1 LEHQLHLECYIIC
14 TLNDIRVYII
24 YYVEPI
30 AICQENHLLLLLSE
44 VGAQQEEESA
54 QFAGELPTAL
64 QGASGVAGE
73 APTAAAAAA
82 AAVVVVVVVVVAA
95 AAAQL
100 YLQGQEKRLTHSRLT
115 RRKYTVRLTKML
127 SNSMQALQRDE
138 EVRVRAKSRLL
149 TGSRGLL

>member
-1 LEHQLHLECYIIC
+1 LECYIIC

-30 AICQENHLLLLLSE
+30 AICQENHLLLLLSD

-64 QGASGVAGE
+64 QGARGVAGE

-82 AAVVVVVVVVVAA
+82 VVVAA
-95 AAAQL
+95 QP

>member
-30 AICQENHLLLLLSE
+30 AICQENHLLLLLSD

-82 AAVVVVVVVVVAA
+82 AAAVVVAA
-95 AAAQL
+95 QP

>member
-1 LEHQLHLECYIIC
+1 LECYIIC

-73 APTAAAAAA
+73 APTTTTAAA
-82 AAVVVVVVVVVAA
+82 AAVVVVVA

>member
-1 LEHQLHLECYIIC
+1 MKY
-14 TLNDIRVYII
+14 DIHVYII

-30 AICQENHLLLLLSE
+30 AICQEDHHLLLLSD

-54 QFAGELPTAL
+54 RFAGGLPTVL
-64 QGASGVAGE
+64 QGARGVVRLVVVIGVVGLVDE
-73 APTAAAAAA
+73 APTAAAAA
-82 AAVVVVVVVVVAA
+82 VVAA
-95 AAAQL
+95 QP
-100 YLQGQEKRLTHSRLT
+100 YLQGQEKRLIHSRLT
-115 RRKYTVRLTKML
+115 RRKYTVRLTRML

>member
-30 AICQENHLLLLLSE
+30 AICQENHLLLLLSD

-64 QGASGVAGE
+64 QGARGVAGE

-82 AAVVVVVVVVVAA
+82 AAVVV
-95 AAAQL
+95 AAQP

>member
-1 LEHQLHLECYIIC
+1 MKYG
-14 TLNDIRVYII
+14 IRVYII

-54 QFAGELPTAL
+54 QFAGELLITAL
-64 QGASGVAGE
+64 QGAREVVVVGE
-73 APTAAAAAA
+73 APTAAVAA
-82 AAVVVVVVVVVAA
+82 AAVV
-95 AAAQL
+95 AAQP

-127 SNSMQALQRDE
+127 SNSMQTLQRDE

>member
-1 LEHQLHLECYIIC
+1 MKYG
-14 TLNDIRVYII
+14 IRVYII

-64 QGASGVAGE
+64 QGAREVVVVGE

-82 AAVVVVVVVVVAA
+82 AAVV
-95 AAAQL
+95 AAQP

-127 SNSMQALQRDE
+127 SNSMQTLQRDE

>member
-1 LEHQLHLECYIIC
+1 MKY
-14 TLNDIRVYII
+14 DIHVYII

-30 AICQENHLLLLLSE
+30 AICQEDHHLLLLSD

-54 QFAGELPTAL
+54 RFAGGLPTVL
-64 QGASGVAGE
+64 QGARGVVRLVIVIGVVGLVGE
-73 APTAAAAAA
+73 APTAAAAA
-82 AAVVVVVVVVVAA
+82 VVAA
-95 AAAQL
+95 QP

>member
-1 LEHQLHLECYIIC
+1 LECYIIC

-30 AICQENHLLLLLSE
+30 AICQENHLLLLLSD

-73 APTAAAAAA
+73 APKAAA
-82 AAVVVVVVVVVAA
+82 AAVVVL
-95 AAAQL
+95 AAQP

>member
-1 LEHQLHLECYIIC
+1 MINIHA
-14 TLNDIRVYII
+14 YII

-30 AICQENHLLLLLSE
+30 AICQENHLLLLLSD

-82 AAVVVVVVVVVAA
+82 AVVVVAA
-95 AAAQL
+95 QP

>member
-1 LEHQLHLECYIIC
+1 
-14 TLNDIRVYII
+14 LNDIRVYII

-30 AICQENHLLLLLSE
+30 AICRENHLLLLLSD

-64 QGASGVAGE
+64 QGARGVAGE
-73 APTAAAAAA
+73 APAAAAAAAA
-82 AAVVVVVVVVVAA
+82 AAVVVVVAA
-95 AAAQL
+95 PP

-115 RRKYTVRLTKML
+115 RRKYTVRPTKML

>member
-1 LEHQLHLECYIIC
+1 MKY
-14 TLNDIRVYII
+14 DIHVYII

-30 AICQENHLLLLLSE
+30 AICQENHLLLLLSD
-44 VGAQQEEESA
+44 VGAQQEEEESA

-64 QGASGVAGE
+64 QGARGVVSVRIVIGVIGE
-73 APTAAAAAA
+73 APPPPPA
-82 AAVVVVVVVVVAA
+82 AAVV
-95 AAAQL
+95 AAQA

-138 EVRVRAKSRLL
+138 GVRVRAKSRSL
-149 TGSRGLL
+149 TRSRGLL

>member
-1 LEHQLHLECYIIC
+1 MPRKSSSSS
-14 TLNDIRVYII
+14 TIRSRSTTRRGKRTIRRRTTNSTTRGKRSSSV
-24 YYVEPI
+24 
-30 AICQENHLLLLLSE
+30 
-44 VGAQQEEESA
+44 
-54 QFAGELPTAL
+54 
-64 QGASGVAGE
+64 GE

-82 AAVVVVVVVVVAA
+82 AAVV
-95 AAAQL
+95 AAQP

-127 SNSMQALQRDE
+127 SNSMQTLQRDE

>member
-1 LEHQLHLECYIIC
+1 MKYDTH
-14 TLNDIRVYII
+14 VYII

-30 AICQENHLLLLLSE
+30 AICQEDHHLLLLSD

-54 QFAGELPTAL
+54 RFAGGLPTVL
-64 QGASGVAGE
+64 QGARGVVRLVIVIGVVGLVDE

-82 AAVVVVVVVVVAA
+82 VVAA
-95 AAAQL
+95 QP

-115 RRKYTVRLTKML
+115 RRKYTVRLTRML

>member
-1 LEHQLHLECYIIC
+1 LECYIIC

-30 AICQENHLLLLLSE
+30 AICQENHLLLLLSD

-64 QGASGVAGE
+64 QGARGVAGE

-82 AAVVVVVVVVVAA
+82 AVEVVAA
-95 AAAQL
+95 QP

>member
-30 AICQENHLLLLLSE
+30 AICQENHLLLLLSD

-64 QGASGVAGE
+64 QGARGVAGE

-82 AAVVVVVVVVVAA
+82 AVVVVAA
-95 AAAQL
+95 QP

>member
-1 LEHQLHLECYIIC
+1 MKYG
-14 TLNDIRVYII
+14 IRVYII

-30 AICQENHLLLLLSE
+30 AICQENHLLLLLLSD

-64 QGASGVAGE
+64 QGARGVAGE
-73 APTAAAAAA
+73 APTAAAAAVVV
-82 AAVVVVVVVVVAA
+82 AVVV
-95 AAAQL
+95 AAQL

-115 RRKYTVRLTKML
+115 PRKYTVRLTKML

>member
-1 LEHQLHLECYIIC
+1 
-14 TLNDIRVYII
+14 LNDIRVYII

-30 AICQENHLLLLLSE
+30 AICRENHLLLLLSD

-64 QGASGVAGE
+64 QGARGVAGE
-73 APTAAAAAA
+73 APTAAAAA
-82 AAVVVVVVVVVAA
+82 VVVVV
-95 AAAQL
+95 AAQL

-127 SNSMQALQRDE
+127 SNNMQALQRDE

>member
-1 LEHQLHLECYIIC
+1 LEHQLQLECYIIC

-30 AICQENHLLLLLSE
+30 AICRENHLLLLLSD

-64 QGASGVAGE
+64 QGARGVAGE

-82 AAVVVVVVVVVAA
+82 AVVVAA
-95 AAAQL
+95 QP

>member
-1 LEHQLHLECYIIC
+1 MAH
-14 TLNDIRVYII
+14 II

-30 AICQENHLLLLLSE
+30 AICQENHLLLLLSD
-44 VGAQQEEESA
+44 VGAQQEEERAS
-54 QFAGELPTAL
+54 FAGELPTAL
-64 QGASGVAGE
+64 QGASGVVSVRIVIVVVGE
-73 APTAAAAAA
+73 APTAAA
-82 AAVVVVVVVVVAA
+82 VVVAA
-95 AAAQL
+95 QP

>member
-1 LEHQLHLECYIIC
+1 
-14 TLNDIRVYII
+14 LNDIRVYII

-30 AICQENHLLLLLSE
+30 AICQENHLLLLLSD

-64 QGASGVAGE
+64 QGARGVAGE

-82 AAVVVVVVVVVAA
+82 VVVVVAA
-95 AAAQL
+95 QP

>member
-1 LEHQLHLECYIIC
+1 MEHQLHLECYIIC

-82 AAVVVVVVVVVAA
+82 VVVVVVVVAV

>member
-1 LEHQLHLECYIIC
+1 MKY
-14 TLNDIRVYII
+14 DIHVYII

-30 AICQENHLLLLLSE
+30 AICQEDHLLLLSD

-54 QFAGELPTAL
+54 RFADGLPTVL
-64 QGASGVAGE
+64 QGARGVVRLVIVIGVVGLVDE
-73 APTAAAAAA
+73 APTAAAA
-82 AAVVVVVVVVVAA
+82 VVAA
-95 AAAQL
+95 QP

-115 RRKYTVRLTKML
+115 RRKYTVRLTRML

>member
-1 LEHQLHLECYIIC
+1 LECYIIC

-30 AICQENHLLLLLSE
+30 AICQENHLLLLLSD

-64 QGASGVAGE
+64 QGARRVAGE

-82 AAVVVVVVVVVAA
+82 AVVVV
-95 AAAQL
+95 AAQL

>member
-1 LEHQLHLECYIIC
+1 
-14 TLNDIRVYII
+14 LNDIRVYII

-82 AAVVVVVVVVVAA
+82 AVVVVVA

>member
-1 LEHQLHLECYIIC
+1 
-14 TLNDIRVYII
+14 LNDIRVYII

-82 AAVVVVVVVVVAA
+82 AVVVVVVA

>member
-82 AAVVVVVVVVVAA
+82 AVVVVVAV
-95 AAAQL
+95 AAQP

>member
-1 LEHQLHLECYIIC
+1 LEHQLQLECYIIC

-30 AICQENHLLLLLSE
+30 AICQENHLLLLLSD

-64 QGASGVAGE
+64 QGARRVAGE

-82 AAVVVVVVVVVAA
+82 AAVVVVVV
-95 AAAQL
+95 AAQP

>member
-1 LEHQLHLECYIIC
+1 M
-14 TLNDIRVYII
+14 NDIRVYII

-30 AICQENHLLLLLSE
+30 AICQENHLLLLLSD

-73 APTAAAAAA
+73 APTAAAAA
-82 AAVVVVVVVVVAA
+82 VVL
-95 AAAQL
+95 AAQP

>member
-30 AICQENHLLLLLSE
+30 AICQENHLLLLLSD

-82 AAVVVVVVVVVAA
+82 AAAAAVVVVAA
-95 AAAQL
+95 QP

>member
-1 LEHQLHLECYIIC
+1 M
-14 TLNDIRVYII
+14 NDIRVYII
-24 YYVEPI
+24 YHVEPI

-82 AAVVVVVVVVVAA
+82 AVVVVVVV

>member
-1 LEHQLHLECYIIC
+1 MKYG
-14 TLNDIRVYII
+14 IRVYII

-30 AICQENHLLLLLSE
+30 AICQENHLLLLLSD

-82 AAVVVVVVVVVAA
+82 AVV

-115 RRKYTVRLTKML
+115 PRKYTVRLTKML